1 MGIAEKMSKRYEI
14 YMNDNEERIVDDFCK
29 EIKKER
35 VSDLTLDE
43 YSRFRFWKKETS
55 KELRSFY
62 KRFKK
67 DTRDEDITFDKFC
80 KFTWVNM
87 DKIEHELPDE
97 LKSMADS
104 MLNNFE
110 FDIEAEA

>member
-14 YMNDNEERIVDDFCK
+14 YMNNNEDMIVDDFCK

-35 VSDLTLDE
+35 VSDLTLEE
-43 YSRFRFWKKETS
+43 YSQFRFWKEETS
-55 KELRSFY
+55 EELKSFY

-67 DTRDEDITFDKFC
+67 DTRDEAITFEKFC
-80 KFTWVNM
+80 RFTWINM
-87 DKIEHELPDE
+87 DKIEHGLPDE
-97 LKSMADS
+97 LKSMVGGL
-104 MLNNFE
+104 LNNFE

>member
-43 YSRFRFWKKETS
+43 YSRFRFWKKEKDLPGVLEVPCLASGPKPRIRQGKVTS
-55 KELRSFY
+55 WEPS
-62 KRFKK
+62 
-67 DTRDEDITFDKFC
+67 
-80 KFTWVNM
+80 VQ
-87 DKIEHELPDE
+87 
-97 LKSMADS
+97 
-104 MLNNFE
+104 
-110 FDIEAEA
+110 